1 MLCRARNDE
10 CILHAISHGSCA
22 FQRGPQGPFG
32 DQISSLWCSL
42 FYKHEQ
48 IGLGNLQVIESL
60 WLFPKTF
67 RTTYYVSA
75 TCNYKLLCKC
85 FLTELSSP
93 PLEVR
98 IASSILEMVKL
109 SSKKWSHLPVITQVV
124 SDKARICTQI
134 SLCLRLLT
142 ALSYV
147 CLLKLRE

>member
-1 MLCRARNDE
+1 MNASFVWLIMA
-10 CILHAISHGSCA
+10 AVPFSG
-22 FQRGPQGPFG
+22 GPQGPFG
-32 DQISSLWCSL
+32 DQISSLWCCFF
-42 FYKHEQ
+42 FYKHER
-48 IGLGNLQVIESL
+48 IGLGDLQVFERL
-60 WLFPKTF
+60 LVFPKTF

-85 FLTELSSP
+85 FLTEFSGP

-124 SDKARICTQI
+124 SDKARICTWI
-134 SLCLRLLT
+134 SLRLRLLT

-147 CLLKLRE
+147 ACLLKLRE